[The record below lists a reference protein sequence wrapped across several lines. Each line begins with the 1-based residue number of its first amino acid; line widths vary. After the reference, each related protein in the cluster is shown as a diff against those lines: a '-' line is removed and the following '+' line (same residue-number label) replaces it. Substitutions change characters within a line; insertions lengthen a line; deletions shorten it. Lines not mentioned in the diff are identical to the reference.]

1 MKGEIQRDLDLE
13 ISITLVDQI
22 KGETKEFFTK
32 KSNAIG
38 EGTDLDFLRKSPTYG
53 AKSLMRSRASIR
65 GDTHTNCHF
74 FPQCGKRSLW
84 QRLDTHCMRNDQ
96 RRKSQSEI

>member
-13 ISITLVDQI
+13 ITTTLVDQI

-38 EGTDLDFLRKSPTYG
+38 EGTDLNVLRK
-53 AKSLMRSRASIR
+53 KSYL
-65 GDTHTNCHF
+65 
-74 FPQCGKRSLW
+74 
-84 QRLDTHCMRNDQ
+84 
-96 RRKSQSEI
+96 

>member
-13 ISITLVDQI
+13 ITTQVDQI

-38 EGTDLDFLRKSPTYG
+38 EGTDLNVLRK
-53 AKSLMRSRASIR
+53 KSYL
-65 GDTHTNCHF
+65 
-74 FPQCGKRSLW
+74 
-84 QRLDTHCMRNDQ
+84 
-96 RRKSQSEI
+96 